1 MNLYFYM
8 KAVILIFFIC
18 LCESVRSQARS
29 DTSINYTFSHA
40 TADGTGKY
48 FMGREIAQV
57 MGPGGID
64 WLERPERLKEEN
76 IELAISK
83 MNLKSSSVVAD
94 IGAGSGYYSF
104 RIASKVPLGKVY
116 AVEVQHEM
124 IVYLEKKKKATG
136 AKNVQVIQGD
146 TMDVHLPQHVVDLA
160 IMVDVYH
167 ELAFPKEIVQ
177 SIAKSL
183 KPDGKIILIEYRGED
198 PEIPI
203 KALHKT
209 TITQLNKEFDKMGFS
224 PFYSSDFLPIQ
235 HFMVFKK
242 NGNR

>member
-1 MNLYFYM
+1 
-8 KAVILIFFIC
+8 
-18 LCESVRSQARS
+18 
-29 DTSINYTFSHA
+29 
-40 TADGTGKY
+40 
-48 FMGREIAQV
+48 MGREIAQV

-76 IELAISK
+76 VELAISR
-83 MNLKSSSVVAD
+83 MNLTPSSVVAD

-104 RIASKVPLGKVY
+104 RIASKVPKGKIY
-116 AVEVQHEM
+116 AVEVQQEM
-124 IVYLEKKKKATG
+124 FIYLEKKKKETG

-146 TMDVHLPQHVVDLA
+146 AMDVHLPRNEIDLA

-167 ELAFPKEIVQ
+167 ELAFPKEIIQ

-183 KPDGKIILIEYRGED
+183 KPDGKIVLIEYRGED

-209 TITQLNKEFDKMGFS
+209 TITQINKEFDKMGFS
-224 PFYSSDFLPIQ
+224 LFYSSDFLPIQ
-235 HFMVFKK
+235 HFMVFRKK
-242 NGNR
+242 RNR